1 MAQATNSL
9 PQSTPDTF
17 QPVSASA
24 VHILARLAAK
34 NAVKQQMRDAGIRL
48 TLVLPA
54 EINAKAHKYLSAHP
68 ELYQQALE
76 RARRMGL
83 FEKPKRQ
90 RKSAVLVAP
99 DLNER
104 NS

>member
-1 MAQATNSL
+1 MVQATNSL

-90 RKSAVLVAP
+90 RKSAVLVTLRVN
-99 DLNER
+99 DR
-104 NS
+104 